1 MEILKHWDKKQD
13 PGINFYRDLNRND
26 LLEYLNED
34 QAFNDFPFL
43 LIRKE
48 LDLLHEWTNLYL
60 DDIEFVRSGFMG
72 GITKYCIQRQKR
84 INGGF

>member
-34 QAFNDFPFL
+34 QAFNDFPF
-43 LIRKE
+43 
-48 LDLLHEWTNLYL
+48 Y
-60 DDIEFVRSGFMG
+60 
-72 GITKYCIQRQKR
+72 
-84 INGGF
+84 